1 MLGLKIFLYIM
12 VVLMLLGII
21 EASTKCSKRIAGMI
35 AVVCIALLAAIVAKE
50 NQPEVTAVA
59 PETGKIQTE
68 QDTWGNNYGNRRYR
82 RNARV
87 SRLYTYFRHLPV

>member
-21 EASTKCSKRIAGMI
+21 GASTKCSKRIAGMI

-59 PETGKIQTE
+59 PETGKIQT
-68 QDTWGNNYGNRRYR
+68 
-82 RNARV
+82 
-87 SRLYTYFRHLPV
+87 